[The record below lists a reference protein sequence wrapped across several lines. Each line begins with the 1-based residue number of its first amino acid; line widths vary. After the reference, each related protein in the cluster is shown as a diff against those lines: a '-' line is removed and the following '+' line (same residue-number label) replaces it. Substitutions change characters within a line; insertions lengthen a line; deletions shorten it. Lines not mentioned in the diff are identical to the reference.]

1 MPKSRE
7 KTKTGTRKT
16 FIRKVKKAVKK
27 SRRALSDEKFKKEL
41 DRTIA
46 FLEKIQTTIVR
57 NRGAATRPK
66 SSNANATRKTSAK
79 PKAKRTTSTRGRTLS
94 RRK

>member
-16 FIRKVKKAVKK
+16 FIRRVKKAVKK
-27 SRRALSDEKFKKEL
+27 SRRALGDEKFEKEL

-57 NRGAATRPK
+57 NQGTATRLKP
-66 SSNANATRKTSAK
+66 SNADGTRKTTAK
-79 PKAKRTTSTRGRTLS
+79 PKPKPTSNARGRTLS

>member
-16 FIRKVKKAVKK
+16 FIRRVKKAVKK
-27 SRRALSDEKFKKEL
+27 SRRALGDEKFKKEL
-41 DRTIA
+41 ERTIT

-57 NRGAATRPK
+57 NHGTTRRPK
-66 SSNANATRKTSAK
+66 VSTADGTRKT
-79 PKAKRTTSTRGRTLS
+79 TTRTRGRTLS